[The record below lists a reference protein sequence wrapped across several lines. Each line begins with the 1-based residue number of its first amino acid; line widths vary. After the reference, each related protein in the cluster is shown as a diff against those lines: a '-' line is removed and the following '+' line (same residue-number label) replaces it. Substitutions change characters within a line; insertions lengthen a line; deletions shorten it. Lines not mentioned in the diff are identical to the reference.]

1 MRIDKHTLIEVIKEQ
16 APNLFF
22 IVCML
27 VIGIMT
33 SAIKPH

>member
-1 MRIDKHTLIEVIKEQ
+1 MRFDKQTMIEIVKEQ

-33 SAIKPH
+33 SAIKPR

>member
-1 MRIDKHTLIEVIKEQ
+1 MRFNKHTMIEVIKEQ
-16 APNLFF
+16 APNLLF
-22 IVCML
+22 IACML